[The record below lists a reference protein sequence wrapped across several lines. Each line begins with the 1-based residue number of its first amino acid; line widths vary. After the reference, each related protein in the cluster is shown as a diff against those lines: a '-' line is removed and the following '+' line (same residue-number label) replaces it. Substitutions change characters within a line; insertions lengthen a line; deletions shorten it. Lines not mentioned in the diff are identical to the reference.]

1 MALCGQMQRK
11 MAKKRRRQKPAA
23 NFSEW
28 ATTIMLNILSAL
40 ISAALIKL
48 LGLNQSSRVGVGV
61 RPGSHTHIIPQ
72 NQIKTRRM
80 DREFERMYFVYYY
93 FLHGTHDSACDF

>member
-1 MALCGQMQRK
+1 MAN
-11 MAKKRRRQKPAA
+11 KKRRKRKPAA

-48 LGLNQSSRVGVGV
+48 LGLN
-61 RPGSHTHIIPQ
+61 
-72 NQIKTRRM
+72 
-80 DREFERMYFVYYY
+80 
-93 FLHGTHDSACDF
+93 

>member
-23 NFSEW
+23 RSRWFES
-28 ATTIMLNILSAL
+28 LILDIVGAL

-48 LGLNQSSRVGVGV
+48 LGLNQSSKAG
-61 RPGSHTHIIPQ
+61 PSCSPTPAFIIK
-72 NQIKTRRM
+72 IKPKQKKLW
-80 DREFERMYFVYYY
+80 VK
-93 FLHGTHDSACDF
+93 

>member
-1 MALCGQMQRK
+1 MALCSQMQRK
-11 MAKKRRRQKPAA
+11 MANKKRRRQKPAA

-48 LGLNQSSRVGVGV
+48 LGLNQSSKVG
-61 RPGSHTHIIPQ
+61 PSCGSAPILLLYPKI
-72 NQIKTRRM
+72 
-80 DREFERMYFVYYY
+80 
-93 FLHGTHDSACDF
+93 